1 MKRVTSMTTFT
12 TAEGERLSITFS
24 DIDDNGN
31 IIREND
37 RVNKV
42 VVDQEILSFIQELKN
57 FAQEI
62 VNGE

>member
-31 IIREND
+31 IIRENE

-42 VVDQEILSFIQELKN
+42 VVDQEVLSFIQELKN

>member
-31 IIREND
+31 IIRENE